1 MAPNVKK
8 KPLQHDEYYWKTWP
22 LSFTQKDQF
31 YKQKFTLSGV
41 WLNFESHTFSECCRP
56 GKKRSVQKKT
66 AKQKSNNV
74 KMYDEKRVVKK
85 IMQSKTRTKRLFRLS
100 MLNKAFKKM
109 REHEP
114 S

>member
-1 MAPNVKK
+1 MVEFRKPHIQRVLPPRKK
-8 KPLQHDEYYWKTWP
+8 KIGPK
-22 LSFTQKDQF
+22 
-31 YKQKFTLSGV
+31 
-41 WLNFESHTFSECCRP
+41 
-56 GKKRSVQKKT
+56 KKT

-100 MLNKAFKKM
+100 MLNTALMK
-109 REHEP
+109 RHEHEP